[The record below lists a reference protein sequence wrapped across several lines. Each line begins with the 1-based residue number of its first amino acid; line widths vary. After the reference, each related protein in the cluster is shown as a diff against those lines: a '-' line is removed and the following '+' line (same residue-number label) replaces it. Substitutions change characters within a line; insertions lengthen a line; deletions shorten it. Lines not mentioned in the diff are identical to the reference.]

1 MTRFSLPFTTLIHE
15 NLSVLMTFCFSRH
28 ALERLVNT
36 RFCGEWKFLRKGL
49 LEVSESRAEKACLE
63 LALFLRMLDD
73 DQGISHYLAE
83 MNDEARFGRLRLK
96 DKDDRDLKLRDVA
109 NKIIHASALRWDL
122 TVDTQPILIC
132 ESRERE
138 KWESAEI
145 DVVSVAGICGQLMH

>member
-1 MTRFSLPFTTLIHE
+1 
-15 NLSVLMTFCFSRH
+15 
-28 ALERLVNT
+28 
-36 RFCGEWKFLRKGL
+36 
-49 LEVSESRAEKACLE
+49 
-63 LALFLRMLDD
+63 
-73 DQGISHYLAE
+73 